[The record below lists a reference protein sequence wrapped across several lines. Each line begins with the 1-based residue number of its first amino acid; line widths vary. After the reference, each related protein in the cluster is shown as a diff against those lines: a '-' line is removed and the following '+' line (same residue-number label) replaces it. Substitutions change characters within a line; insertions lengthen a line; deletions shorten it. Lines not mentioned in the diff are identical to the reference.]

1 MKITFWWSLVTSF
14 PGVSVLSFLS
24 LRTVKTQR
32 RNSLYNTW
40 GSLQSLRCAS
50 SNAAQ
55 PLAGYLYNRVYRKLA
70 VEKCDV
76 KLWTFHPE
84 KLIV

>member
-1 MKITFWWSLVTSF
+1 MGDEDQTNPGITLFL
-14 PGVSVLSFLS
+14 GVSVLSFLS
-24 LRTVKTQR
+24 LQIVKTQQR
-32 RNSLYNTW
+32 SSLYDTW

-55 PLAGYLYNRVYRKLA
+55 PLSGYLYNRVYQKLA

-84 KLIV
+84 KLI